1 VVKQI
6 QRKGKAAQKFTELLQ
21 LSRSTDAHP
30 AYNRTHRQDTGE
42 KDAHARIDALDCVG
56 AVGEVTDYQ
65 TYEIDSSVGFGYSI
79 GFSSS
84 FTSLTPDT
92 DYALVIYINGSGDI
106 KTVLLNET
114 RYFGTVLFDD
124 AATLV
129 LINALD
135 TDDFGVDPA
144 AVGLVLESDAGRVG
158 LTLAALEA
166 FTEPNVLTV
175 SAGDYT
181 LSVQQIGSGVEIA
194 PPSDLNL
201 EVGARR
207 LVIITGLS
215 DTQEDYGL
223 SVLTLPD

>member
-1 VVKQI
+1 MHMRGLMRWIVLGLLLLALPALAQEEESARVRIANLTDDDQSI
-6 QRKGKAAQKFTELLQ
+6 TINSETIDLAA
-21 LSRSTDAHP
+21 
-30 AYNRTHRQDTGE
+30 
-42 KDAHARIDALDCVG
+42 
-56 AVGEVTDYQ
+56 GEVTDYQ

-181 LSVQQIGSGVEIA
+181 LSVQQIGSDVEIA
-194 PPSDLNL
+194 PPSDLSL
-201 EVGARR
+201 EAGARR

>member
-1 VVKQI
+1 MHMRGLMRWIVL
-6 QRKGKAAQKFTELLQ
+6 GLWLLAALPALAQDEESARVRIANL
-21 LSRSTDAHP
+21 TDDDQSITI
-30 AYNRTHRQDTGE
+30 NSET
-42 KDAHARIDALDCVG
+42 IDLA
-56 AVGEVTDYQ
+56 AGEVTDYQ

-181 LSVQQIGSGVEIA
+181 LSVQQIGSDVEIA
-194 PPSDLNL
+194 PPSDLSL
-201 EVGARR
+201 EAGARR